1 MLDERDKNAGRRFKM
16 VTKVDIPGHGAHM
29 AVGFSEDG
37 IHWGELIPW
46 PEYNPQ
52 ADSHNFPFW
61 NEEEQ
66 CYMLVSRIWKD
77 GIRVTTISHSQDFI
91 HWSEPAETLRGED
104 MKTRFIRCLYLK
116 HMDYIWVW
124 LR

>member
-1 MLDERDKNAGRRFKM
+1 M

-66 CYMLVSRIWKD
+66 CYMFGFPHMERRNPCD
-77 GIRVTTISHSQDFI
+77 DHQSQPGFYPL
-91 HWSEPAETLRGED
+91 E
-104 MKTRFIRCLYLK
+104 
-116 HMDYIWVW
+116 
-124 LR
+124 